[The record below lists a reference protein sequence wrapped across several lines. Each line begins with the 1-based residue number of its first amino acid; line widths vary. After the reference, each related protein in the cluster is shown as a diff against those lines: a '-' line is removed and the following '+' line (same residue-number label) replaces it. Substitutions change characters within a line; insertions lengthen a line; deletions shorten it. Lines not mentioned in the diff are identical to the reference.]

1 MGKCCKKKAG
11 AKSSTSENKAA
22 PAKAESA
29 ASSGVSLFRGATLG
43 EAALAAGI
51 LIALPIILDRVA
63 PNAVRSIRHGFE
75 LATKS

>member
-11 AKSSTSENKAA
+11 AKSKSESKAA
-22 PAKAESA
+22 PAKTESA
-29 ASSGVSLFRGATLG
+29 GSTGVSLFKGATLG

-75 LATKS
+75 LATKG